1 MRNFSILFLC
11 LLTTNFSFSAEQ
23 EKDIDSL
30 INNFALSK
38 ADAQEDLL
46 EEIISILLLKD
57 TSYARV
63 KIDKLVEITS
73 PYSTPNRILVK
84 ALCLIYSSYYGA
96 SQEKII
102 KLKTAFDLA
111 KSQNLFKVMGIA
123 KSDLSDV
130 YRRLIQYDSAMVCLW
145 DAKQYFEAA
154 NSDGD
159 VLSVYQKIGDYYFDA
174 DLTDN
179 AEKVYKDILATGGK
193 GAEEAWNTYMYIVLN
208 NNLGLIE
215 IKRQNY
221 RKAES
226 YFLLTMN
233 YKLSAM
239 KGELNKHDSTQ
250 LAYIYMQLAKV
261 NYLLNRFDAAEKYY
275 HKALPMSKHVKWFGN
290 LSYLY
295 ILKAK
300 LLMKERNFDSSLT
313 YIKQADEL
321 NRTYNFQG
329 RTLEI
334 YNTYAKIFEEM
345 KDYKNSLLWFQKY
358 QALSDSIAIHKRAAA
373 FLHIRAE
380 KENELNRQEIF
391 NLERERMIILISAL
405 VIIVGII
412 GTVIIII
419 KKQNADR
426 LLVNKNIEIIQSEE
440 TLQQLGASDV
450 SKATAAAI
458 AEATSNIQNGKTDAE
473 PQIKYAKIIALIE
486 KTIIEDKLYLS
497 HELNLEN
504 LAEKLSV
511 NRSYLSKAVNQVY
524 KENFNGFIN
533 ELRVK
538 ESIKLMTLKESD
550 KLSIE
555 GIAMSVG
562 FNNRTSFIN
571 AFKKYTG
578 VTPSYFIRKIS
589 DVA

>member
-1 MRNFSILFLC
+1 
-11 LLTTNFSFSAEQ
+11 
-23 EKDIDSL
+23 
-30 INNFALSK
+30 
-38 ADAQEDLL
+38 
-46 EEIISILLLKD
+46 
-57 TSYARV
+57 
-63 KIDKLVEITS
+63 
-73 PYSTPNRILVK
+73 
-84 ALCLIYSSYYGA
+84 
-96 SQEKII
+96 
-102 KLKTAFDLA
+102 
-111 KSQNLFKVMGIA
+111 
-123 KSDLSDV
+123 
-130 YRRLIQYDSAMVCLW
+130 
-145 DAKQYFEAA
+145 
-154 NSDGD
+154 
-159 VLSVYQKIGDYYFDA
+159 
-174 DLTDN
+174 
-179 AEKVYKDILATGGK
+179 
-193 GAEEAWNTYMYIVLN
+193 
-208 NNLGLIE
+208 
-215 IKRQNY
+215 
-221 RKAES
+221 
-226 YFLLTMN
+226 
-233 YKLSAM
+233 
-239 KGELNKHDSTQ
+239 
-250 LAYIYMQLAKV
+250 
-261 NYLLNRFDAAEKYY
+261 
-275 HKALPMSKHVKWFGN
+275 
-290 LSYLY
+290 
-295 ILKAK
+295 
-300 LLMKERNFDSSLT
+300 
-313 YIKQADEL
+313 
-321 NRTYNFQG
+321 
-329 RTLEI
+329 
-334 YNTYAKIFEEM
+334 M

-405 VIIVGII
+405 VTIVGII

-504 LAEKLSV
+504 LAEKLGV